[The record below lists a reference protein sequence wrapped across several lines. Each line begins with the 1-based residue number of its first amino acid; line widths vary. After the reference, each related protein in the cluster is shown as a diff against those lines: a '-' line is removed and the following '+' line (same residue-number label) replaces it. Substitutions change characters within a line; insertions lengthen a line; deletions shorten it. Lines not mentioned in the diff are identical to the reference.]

1 MAGVPAKASEVRVA
15 AVARAKRLRELTDLV
30 VCFMFFIWVKTELT
44 VADAKALCVPKENT
58 KT

>member
-1 MAGVPAKASEVRVA
+1 VRVA

-44 VADAKALCVPKENT
+44 AEWVRALCMPKENT